1 MMKRFKEWI
10 KKLLVPVGKWF
21 RKLGSKLHG
30 PWQRFRNFLKKVFDP
45 ISRRYQK
52 LSNKKKKI
60 IQGYLYI
67 MPWIV
72 GLVIFGVYQV
82 AQSFRLSM
90 ADSHKPVF
98 NPDTLER
105 RMVTEGFGLKQYIAI
120 FKNNPAHVD
129 TIVSTLA
136 DIALVVPLV
145 IIFALILAL
154 LLNRKIKGIGIF
166 KTIFFIPVILL
177 SGSLLGYFNDYGLL
191 TMPSIAYGKISES
204 ITYFF
209 PGFISTIILGAFGK
223 IILILWLSGVQ
234 TLIFLIALQKND
246 KAIYEAAAIDGA
258 SGWDIFWKVTL
269 PSVFPIMIINIIY
282 TTVLYANLSN
292 NRLIALINECV
303 SSAQFGR
310 PYASALAWILFL
322 IEVGVIGFYTLIIR
336 LSSKKYR

>member
-1 MMKRFKEWI
+1 MKKVWQKIKEFT
-10 KKLLVPVGKWF
+10 KKIILPPIKWF
-21 RKLGSKLHG
+21 
-30 PWQRFRNFLKKVFDP
+30 KKMLSLL
-45 ISRRYQK
+45 IQRYQK
-52 LSNKKKKI
+52 LPNKKKKMV
-60 IQGYLYI
+60 QGYLYI
-67 MPWIV
+67 LPWIV
-72 GLVIFGVYQV
+72 GLAVFGVYQV

-90 ADSHKPVF
+90 ADSHRSVF
-98 NPDTLER
+98 YPETSEV

-120 FKNNPAHVD
+120 FKNNPVHVE
-129 TIVSTLA
+129 TILSTLA

-145 IIFALILAL
+145 VIFALILAL

-166 KTIFFIPVILL
+166 KIIFFIPVILL

-191 TMPSIAYGKISES
+191 TMPSIAYGKISET

-209 PGFISTIILGAFGK
+209 PRFISAIILGAFGK

-246 KAIYEAAAIDGA
+246 KSILEAASIDGA
-258 SGWDIFWKVTL
+258 SRWDTFWKVTL

-292 NRLIALINECV
+292 NQLIALINQCV
-303 SSAQFGR
+303 ATPALYGR
-310 PYASALAWILFL
+310 PYASALAWILFF

-336 LSSKKYR
+336 LSSRKYR